1 MGSYHI
7 NLISMTIIH
16 WIVSVVAILIAAY
29 LIPGV
34 HITLV
39 GAIVLAVVLGI
50 FNIFLKPILLVLT
63 LPITILTLGLFSL
76 VINALLVMLADVL
89 VPGFSI
95 GGFWIALLFS
105 VVVSIVNAFFHL
117 VLRESK

>member
-1 MGSYHI
+1 
-7 NLISMTIIH
+7 MTIIH
-16 WIVSVVAILIAAY
+16 WIVSVIAILIAAY

-50 FNIFLKPILLVLT
+50 FNIFLKPVLFILT

-76 VINALLVMLADVL
+76 VINALLVMLADLL

-95 GGFWIALLFS
+95 GGFWVALLFS